1 MHTFLSSAFLLVLL
15 ALPAAAQPRWKEVGK
30 TSVGNAVYV
39 DPRSVKTAN
48 GIISAKV
55 RVKFNEPVSTP
66 KGAWKSSQVS
76 AMFDC
81 AKSSVAAKEASYYS
95 DEAGTKLVEHSVNPK
110 PGFGPAIGG
119 SMTKVMLDYVCKK
132 S

>member
-1 MHTFLSSAFLLVLL
+1 MRSLLSAPILL
-15 ALPAAAQPRWKEVGK
+15 AALAVPAAAQSRWKEVGK
-30 TSVGNAVYV
+30 TASGNSVYV

-48 GIISAKV
+48 GIITAKV
-55 RVKFNEPVSTP
+55 RVKFTEPVKTDN
-66 KGAWKSSQVS
+66 GAWRSSQVT

-81 AKSSVAAKEASYYS
+81 AKSTVAAKESAYYS
-95 DEAGTKLVEHSVNPK
+95 DDAGTKVVEHSVNPK

-132 S
+132 K